1 MGSKAAEMVFA
12 TGANVL
18 ASVALVLANKLTV
31 AKQGF
36 DFMIVLTGLHFY
48 SSFLCCFVLLIF
60 GVLQYKQ
67 VRSYNSLLRIAS
79 ASLASIVF
87 MNLNLK
93 HNSVAFYQMSK
104 LLCIPTSLIL
114 ERLFHLRSIKSELNL
129 AILSSL
135 TMIIV
140 GMCLVAEGELEYDS
154 QTGLMYM
161 GLGVFFTSIAQVFF
175 APLQKQLGLNSIQ
188 LLFHTSPWMAFSS
201 FALTPLCEDTH
212 KLVEYDMNQSVVFAI
227 AVSCIMAFLLN
238 VTNYRVLELTTPLSY
253 QILGHVKTICIV
265 LSGIFFFDQVPSVR
279 VSIGLICGVCGM
291 LSYGYEKQKKL
302 HLFSD
307 LVASTSTKMGSFVGG
322 GHENND
328 AGNGRSRR
336 ASIPGLTVAPKHLTK
351 RDTRATM
358 SPVGTSPTSPSSVSD
373 RGSMSPTNNSVGS
386 DKSFRSWMGDTADSD
401 DSDVRGSTGYDS
413 REKEL
418 YAIFKI
424 RSTSISA
431 SKTAKPSDSEKL
443 KLYGYYKFVE
453 SGKCNTPRPGMF
465 DPVGRAKWDAYVEVS
480 SDGSKSRTEV
490 MKDYI
495 ALADVLLMKS

>member
-265 LSGIFFFDQVPSVR
+265 LSGIFFFDQVPSV
-279 VSIGLICGVCGM
+279 G
-291 LSYGYEKQKKL
+291 
-302 HLFSD
+302 
-307 LVASTSTKMGSFVGG
+307 
-322 GHENND
+322 
-328 AGNGRSRR
+328 
-336 ASIPGLTVAPKHLTK
+336 
-351 RDTRATM
+351 
-358 SPVGTSPTSPSSVSD
+358 
-373 RGSMSPTNNSVGS
+373 
-386 DKSFRSWMGDTADSD
+386 
-401 DSDVRGSTGYDS
+401 
-413 REKEL
+413 
-418 YAIFKI
+418 
-424 RSTSISA
+424 
-431 SKTAKPSDSEKL
+431 
-443 KLYGYYKFVE
+443 
-453 SGKCNTPRPGMF
+453 
-465 DPVGRAKWDAYVEVS
+465 
-480 SDGSKSRTEV
+480 
-490 MKDYI
+490 
-495 ALADVLLMKS
+495 